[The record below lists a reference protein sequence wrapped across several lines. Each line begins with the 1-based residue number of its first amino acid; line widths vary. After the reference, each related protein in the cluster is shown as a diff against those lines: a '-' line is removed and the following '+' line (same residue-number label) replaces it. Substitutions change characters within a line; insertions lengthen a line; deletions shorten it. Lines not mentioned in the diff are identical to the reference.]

1 MNWHRLSD
9 KLSPLKM
16 MTTTKKV
23 DYLSTTPTSATT
35 PSSTSQPDSLDLDYD
50 MWQGQFEFVGPTVP
64 INAANGNG
72 SSSIGITALDKQS
85 RTSSSSL
92 EDLRLNGY
100 IPPDQPVLIDEE
112 TFLSLH
118 PNDFPS
124 SGPQSGFFLDD
135 YGNPNQNALETYQLN
150 NNNLTANGNVSGG
163 ILNIKMLNNKTNN
176 LISSVTIEEKNAKNN
191 LINNNLKLIN
201 DNPELGNKYILKS
214 SNSSSKMSDL
224 IKTDLCDNLN
234 EQLEIL
240 QRQVTNLADTQS
252 NVDDRTSR
260 TKTEYAVLQARY
272 HMLEEQLRE
281 TELRAEERLVEEQ
294 KRHREL
300 LARVEREAKLQ
311 NENCQIRI
319 RTMEMEVTSLRE
331 EIQRL
336 RLQSDKQAADLHAT
350 EEKLEKARDSLMISQ
365 ADLADARAEEKKHR
379 ADKQAAEELMVEL
392 GKECERLRSERGPAL
407 PTTSPE
413 SLRLE
418 ELHQEMDELRQKSKA
433 LEEANEELQ
442 AMMLTRS
449 IEEGRNLLNGT
460 SNSLAQ
466 ELEAMSQNQDT
477 VDSTTL
483 ASLTQ
488 LQVAFQEKEE
498 ENRRLKHYIDTML
511 LNVVENYPQ
520 LLETFSSELSIIE
533 SLQAYQQKRMASG
546 TDVAPSE
553 VPYQV
558 SFRFI
563 EQDRHLGSGA
573 ILNVRFIITQAS
585 FIWKL
590 MRTYPEQSLS
600 EIARIRLGQVE
611 LKSKT
616 DDLFYSIYSYTY
628 HPEFDFEAARNDV
641 ALVRTREYIDFNRFV
656 QPIELRKGPIPEG
669 SIVSYTDWG
678 AEKACTLYKKSWFP
692 GNVGGPLVM
701 IEDGRPQLVGV
712 MSYVYRACNSFV
724 PGGFERLWNHYEWI
738 AKVTTIDYSYTNF
751 GEMCRV
757 VRNVAAQ
764 LLAQSKDTV
773 RRRRAIR
780 ASMVKK

>member
-1 MNWHRLSD
+1 MMAPSPSKSSKTQHPSFLITTDSVGTSPVPSSPPSTDAPKSQCSSLSD
-9 KLSPLKM
+9 GESFECYGDNDISISE
-16 MTTTKKV
+16 TGGV
-23 DYLSTTPTSATT
+23 DLELAPHLNSTT
-35 PSSTSQPDSLDLDYD
+35 
-50 MWQGQFEFVGPTVP
+50 VGHNDNLPNRRWGSMKHTGKRQLGS
-64 INAANGNG
+64 NALAK
-72 SSSIGITALDKQS
+72 SSSFNSSGRSSNCDTAEDMYS
-85 RTSSSSL
+85 DVSL
-92 EDLRLNGY
+92 EDVQ
-100 IPPDQPVLIDEE
+100 D
-112 TFLSLH
+112 
-118 PNDFPS
+118 
-124 SGPQSGFFLDD
+124 
-135 YGNPNQNALETYQLN
+135 
-150 NNNLTANGNVSGG
+150 
-163 ILNIKMLNNKTNN
+163 
-176 LISSVTIEEKNAKNN
+176 
-191 LINNNLKLIN
+191 INHK
-201 DNPELGNKYILKS
+201 
-214 SNSSSKMSDL
+214 
-224 IKTDLCDNLN
+224 
-234 EQLEIL
+234 LEIL

-281 TELRAEERLVEEQ
+281 TELRAEERLAEEQ

-365 ADLADARAEEKKHR
+365 QDLAEARAEEKKHR
-379 ADKQAAEELMVEL
+379 AEKQAAEELMVEL

-418 ELHQEMDELRQKSKA
+418 ELHQEMDELRQKNKS

-520 LLETFSSELSIIE
+520 LLEV
-533 SLQAYQQKRMASG
+533 K
-546 TDVAPSE
+546 
-553 VPYQV
+553 
-558 SFRFI
+558 
-563 EQDRHLGSGA
+563 
-573 ILNVRFIITQAS
+573 
-585 FIWKL
+585 
-590 MRTYPEQSLS
+590 
-600 EIARIRLGQVE
+600 
-611 LKSKT
+611 
-616 DDLFYSIYSYTY
+616 
-628 HPEFDFEAARNDV
+628 AA
-641 ALVRTREYIDFNRFV
+641 
-656 QPIELRKGPIPEG
+656 
-669 SIVSYTDWG
+669 
-678 AEKACTLYKKSWFP
+678 
-692 GNVGGPLVM
+692 
-701 IEDGRPQLVGV
+701 
-712 MSYVYRACNSFV
+712 
-724 PGGFERLWNHYEWI
+724 
-738 AKVTTIDYSYTNF
+738 
-751 GEMCRV
+751 
-757 VRNVAAQ
+757 
-764 LLAQSKDTV
+764 
-773 RRRRAIR
+773 
-780 ASMVKK
+780 

>member
-1 MNWHRLSD
+1 
-9 KLSPLKM
+9 M

-64 INAANGNG
+64 INAANGNCG
-72 SSSIGITALDKQS
+72 SSSSTGSIGITSLDKQS

-135 YGNPNQNALETYQLN
+135 YGNPNQNGNALDAYPAEQQQHY
-150 NNNLTANGNVSGG
+150 SER
-163 ILNIKMLNNKTNN
+163 
-176 LISSVTIEEKNAKNN
+176 SVTIEEKNAKNN

-201 DNPELGNKYILKS
+201 DNPELSNKYILKS

-281 TELRAEERLVEEQ
+281 TELRAEERLAEEQ

-365 ADLADARAEEKKHR
+365 QDLAEARAEEKKHR
-379 ADKQAAEELMVEL
+379 AEKQAAEELMVEL

-418 ELHQEMDELRQKSKA
+418 ELHQEMDELRQKNKS

-520 LLETFSSELSIIE
+520 LLEV
-533 SLQAYQQKRMASG
+533 K
-546 TDVAPSE
+546 
-553 VPYQV
+553 
-558 SFRFI
+558 
-563 EQDRHLGSGA
+563 
-573 ILNVRFIITQAS
+573 
-585 FIWKL
+585 
-590 MRTYPEQSLS
+590 
-600 EIARIRLGQVE
+600 
-611 LKSKT
+611 
-616 DDLFYSIYSYTY
+616 
-628 HPEFDFEAARNDV
+628 AA
-641 ALVRTREYIDFNRFV
+641 
-656 QPIELRKGPIPEG
+656 
-669 SIVSYTDWG
+669 
-678 AEKACTLYKKSWFP
+678 
-692 GNVGGPLVM
+692 
-701 IEDGRPQLVGV
+701 
-712 MSYVYRACNSFV
+712 
-724 PGGFERLWNHYEWI
+724 
-738 AKVTTIDYSYTNF
+738 
-751 GEMCRV
+751 
-757 VRNVAAQ
+757 
-764 LLAQSKDTV
+764 
-773 RRRRAIR
+773 
-780 ASMVKK
+780 

>member
-1 MNWHRLSD
+1 MMAPSPSKSSKTQHPSFLITTDSVDTSPVPSSPPSTDAPKSQCSSLSD
-9 KLSPLKM
+9 GESFECYGDNDISISEAGG
-16 MTTTKKV
+16 V
-23 DYLSTTPTSATT
+23 DLELAPHLNSTAVGHNDNLPNRRWGSMRH
-35 PSSTSQPDSLDLDYD
+35 SSGKRQLGS
-50 MWQGQFEFVGPTVP
+50 
-64 INAANGNG
+64 NALAK
-72 SSSIGITALDKQS
+72 SSSFNSSGRSSNCDTAEDMYS
-85 RTSSSSL
+85 DVSL
-92 EDLRLNGY
+92 EDVQ
-100 IPPDQPVLIDEE
+100 D
-112 TFLSLH
+112 
-118 PNDFPS
+118 
-124 SGPQSGFFLDD
+124 
-135 YGNPNQNALETYQLN
+135 
-150 NNNLTANGNVSGG
+150 
-163 ILNIKMLNNKTNN
+163 
-176 LISSVTIEEKNAKNN
+176 
-191 LINNNLKLIN
+191 INHK
-201 DNPELGNKYILKS
+201 
-214 SNSSSKMSDL
+214 
-224 IKTDLCDNLN
+224 
-234 EQLEIL
+234 LEIL

-281 TELRAEERLVEEQ
+281 TELRAEERLAEEQ

-365 ADLADARAEEKKHR
+365 QDLVEARSEEKKHR

-418 ELHQEMDELRQKSKA
+418 ELHQEMDELRQKNKT

-520 LLETFSSELSIIE
+520 LLEV
-533 SLQAYQQKRMASG
+533 K
-546 TDVAPSE
+546 
-553 VPYQV
+553 
-558 SFRFI
+558 
-563 EQDRHLGSGA
+563 
-573 ILNVRFIITQAS
+573 
-585 FIWKL
+585 
-590 MRTYPEQSLS
+590 
-600 EIARIRLGQVE
+600 
-611 LKSKT
+611 
-616 DDLFYSIYSYTY
+616 
-628 HPEFDFEAARNDV
+628 AA
-641 ALVRTREYIDFNRFV
+641 
-656 QPIELRKGPIPEG
+656 
-669 SIVSYTDWG
+669 
-678 AEKACTLYKKSWFP
+678 
-692 GNVGGPLVM
+692 
-701 IEDGRPQLVGV
+701 
-712 MSYVYRACNSFV
+712 
-724 PGGFERLWNHYEWI
+724 
-738 AKVTTIDYSYTNF
+738 
-751 GEMCRV
+751 
-757 VRNVAAQ
+757 
-764 LLAQSKDTV
+764 
-773 RRRRAIR
+773 
-780 ASMVKK
+780 